1 MKRLQTGYQYRQKHD
16 DNKQKCVM
24 NQKRSMAKKEGI
36 KKEVWPEH
44 CVKTAQKDT
53 KTGYQ
58 YRQRHDD
65 NKQKCVMNQ
74 TADQMKA

>member
-1 MKRLQTGYQYRQKHD
+1 
-16 DNKQKCVM
+16 
-24 NQKRSMAKKEGI
+24 MAVVQEG
-36 KKEVWPEH
+36 WPEH

-53 KTGYQ
+53 KRIYQ